1 MGTICDVVPLIDLN
15 RAFVYQGIQ
24 ILKKRKNIGI
34 KTLIDVADIKE
45 SPDTYHIGFLLG
57 PRINAGGRIG
67 QSDLGANLLTTQDPK
82 KSYEIATT
90 LDSLNKKRKL
100 IEEDILNEAYL
111 LAEKEKSNEIIL
123 VANKFWHEGIIGII
137 ASRIKERFSKPT
149 IVISS
154 TKNIAKGSC
163 RSIFGFLA
171 GF

>member
-1 MGTICDVVPLIDLN
+1 M
-15 RAFVYQGIQ
+15 
-24 ILKKRKNIGI
+24 
-34 KTLIDVADIKE
+34 ADIKE

-111 LAEKEKSNEIIL
+111 LAEKEIDDLPWKRRLKRIFRLEFSRKEWQSN
-123 VANKFWHEGIIGII
+123 
-137 ASRIKERFSKPT
+137 
-149 IVISS
+149 
-154 TKNIAKGSC
+154 TKNNQI
-163 RSIFGFLA
+163 
-171 GF
+171 